1 VLKIAVPHTVI
12 WEDSDWAR
20 LGSIGEVSHTAG
32 YPASEADLIARIGQ
46 ADIIIGADVEFSA
59 RVIEADP
66 RLKMISIWSTGY
78 DNVDLEAARQQ
89 NVLVSNVPGYSAY
102 SVAEQAW
109 AMVLHLAK
117 RLAETD
123 AHVRSQQFD
132 WSAIRG
138 VELYGKTVG
147 IVGTGAIGSHSARI
161 ARGFGCRVLAHTKN
175 PNSARAEKLGV
186 TYVSLAELLAESDV
200 ILLHAPLTEET
211 RGMIGATAFEG
222 MANQPILVNTAR
234 AGLVEME
241 PAINA
246 LEQGRIRGLGLDVM
260 WNEPP
265 NWDDPAMQR
274 LLAAQELILA
284 PHNAAYTQE
293 AFRRLARICLDNVQ
307 AFLDGKP
314 TNVIV

>member
-1 VLKIAVPHTVI
+1 MLKISVPHTVI

-20 LGSIGEVSHTAG
+20 LRTIGEVSHTAG
-32 YPASEADLIARIGQ
+32 YPASEAELIARIGE
-46 ADIIIGADVEFSA
+46 ADIIIGADVEFSD
-59 RVIEADP
+59 RVIKANT

-78 DNVDLEAARQQ
+78 DNVDLEAARQR
-89 NVLVSNVPGYSAY
+89 NVLVSNVPSYSAY

-147 IVGTGAIGSHSARI
+147 IIGTGAIGSHSARI
-161 ARGFGCRVLAHTKN
+161 ARGFGCSVLAHTKH
-175 PNSARAEKLGV
+175 PSPARAEKLGV

-211 RGMIGATAFEG
+211 RGMIDATAFED
-222 MANQPILVNTAR
+222 MAKQPILVNTAR
-234 AGLVEME
+234 GALVEME
-241 PAINA
+241 AAISA
-246 LEQGRIRGLGLDVM
+246 LQQGQIRGLGLDVM

-265 NWDDPAMQR
+265 NWDDPAMHK
-274 LLAAQELILA
+274 LLTSQKLVLA
-284 PHNAAYTQE
+284 PHNGAHTQE
-293 AFRRLARICLDNVQ
+293 AFRRLTRTCLDNVQ